1 MPVDEATR
9 TPDMSTHRHARG
21 DRDGAVDTV
30 HSRMDIKLAVVVPA
44 GT

>member
-1 MPVDEATR
+1 MAVDER
-9 TPDMSTHRHARG
+9 YKEPDMSTHRHARG
-21 DRDGAVDTV
+21 DRDGAVATV

>member
-1 MPVDEATR
+1 MPVDER
-9 TPDMSTHRHARG
+9 HREPDMSTDRHAQR

-30 HSRMDIKLAVVVPA
+30 HPPMDIKLAVVVPA